1 MKRIQ
6 HFEFKAGPV
15 QLRAS
20 GLVAVVAAAA
30 VAALIV
36 YGCLN

>member
-15 QLRAS
+15 VVRAS
-20 GLVAVVAAAA
+20 GLTAVIAAAA
-30 VAALIV
+30 VTALIV
-36 YGCLN
+36 YGGLH